1 MKELCAAVVLK
12 AVQDW
17 KEESR
22 RDELRSFFNSKWGD
36 FYCST
41 LNLSA
46 KDILAKLEANEVN
59 TKILEEVA

>member
-1 MKELCAAVVLK
+1 MKELCATVVLK

-17 KEESR
+17 KIEER